1 MVKTKELNREEKGG
15 IITYGKIILK
25 LPKLRDKWNYL
36 IVQFVHLL
44 KDIMKEEI

>member
-1 MVKTKELNREEKGG
+1 MVKTKEEKGG
-15 IITYGKIILK
+15 IIAYGTIILK

-36 IVQFVHLL
+36 IVHLL